1 MGAGIEVMRDSDTP
15 VGPSPVRNDRG
26 QLRAVLTCHLFDS
39 AGLDTQGARLTC
51 NPTGLRLG
59 SLPMPHPPLT
69 AIVTRNT
76 LLLLLA
82 CAGGAVDAVS
92 YMELGRVFTANMTG
106 NTVLLGLALVEAD
119 SPAIVRSA
127 LALTGFLVGGAL
139 GSWVVALG
147 RPGGIWPTTVTIA
160 LALEWVFLIV
170 FAVGWQYTSATLPT
184 PTASAALIVLSAL
197 AMGVQSAAARH
208 LDVSGI
214 ATTYITGT
222 LTSLVARLVSWAGNI
237 GTRFSTAQPS
247 QPARGTGLLAAVWL
261 IYLGGAIVAGAVTVL
276 DRVLAVVFPTT
287 IVLIVIVTAAVRF
300 RAR

>member
-1 MGAGIEVMRDSDTP
+1 
-15 VGPSPVRNDRG
+15 
-26 QLRAVLTCHLFDS
+26 
-39 AGLDTQGARLTC
+39 
-51 NPTGLRLG
+51 
-59 SLPMPHPPLT
+59 MPHAPLP
-69 AIVTRNT
+69 AIATRNT

-119 SPAIVRSA
+119 GQAIVRSA

-139 GSWVVALG
+139 GSWIVAQG
-147 RPGGIWPTTVTIA
+147 RPAGIWPTTVT
-160 LALEWVFLIV
+160 LALVLEWAFLIV
-170 FAVGWQYTSATLPT
+170 FAVGWQYTSSTSPT
-184 PTASAALIVLSAL
+184 PAASAALIVLSAL

-222 LTSLVARLVSWAGNI
+222 LTSLVARLVSWAGVV
-237 GTRFSTAQPS
+237 GARFNPIQSP

-261 IYLGGAIVAGAVTVL
+261 IYLGGAIVAGAVTIL
-276 DRVLAVVFPTT
+276 DRVFAVVFPTT
-287 IVLIVIVTAAVRF
+287 VVLIVIVTAAVSF